1 MKNTQTI
8 RDKFRVKAAS
18 YYLSGDNIAEQ
29 LALLDEAEST
39 IPNEVSVWEK
49 FEYEPLDNLMDY
61 IDDLTDMLVE
71 AASEVKP
78 TNHSNTI
85 NFMYFAY
92 NFPPNWIFKV
102 WGEDTALC
110 NHLLAKMRGYRYS
123 GNGTEKFF
131 KFFME
136 LSDGNKAKLCK
147 WIDANYHNGDV
158 KPSVTNEIDFDD
170 IVTEEDG
177 SRWTQICSEHKD
189 LVANDGGRLSD
200 CGSGICGVKGCI
212 NESDYYYDLNG
223 DAKPSVTNEI
233 DKAQLVLRW
242 DNTSTRDDSTNF
254 TVYHNDEQVAYGRL
268 NNEVNLARVTMTLIF
283 DLRFD
288 EHDLEGYLKKAIERR
303 TIKTV

>member
-1 MKNTQTI
+1 MVGGFGGATNRQYIMNTQAI

-18 YYLSGDNIAEQ
+18 YYLSGDNIEEQ

-49 FEYEPLDNLMDY
+49 FEYEPLDNLMEY

-71 AASEVKP
+71 AANEVKP

-102 WGEDTALC
+102 WRGETVLC
-110 NHLLAKMRGYRYS
+110 NHLLAKMRGYS
-123 GNGTEKFF
+123 GNGTENFF

-158 KPSVTNEIDFDD
+158 KPSVTNEID
-170 IVTEEDG
+170 
-177 SRWTQICSEHKD
+177 R
-189 LVANDGGRLSD
+189 
-200 CGSGICGVKGCI
+200 
-212 NESDYYYDLNG
+212 
-223 DAKPSVTNEI
+223 
-233 DKAQLVLRW
+233 AQLVLRW

-268 NNEVNLARVTMTLIF
+268 NNETNWAHVTMTLSE
-283 DLRFD
+283 DVDD
-288 EHDLEGYLKKAIERR
+288 EYDLEGYLVKAIEQR
-303 TIKTV
+303 TIRVV